1 MKLKKII
8 EANPDGTIS
17 KDEDRRRKALTKNFE
32 KQVRKWNLDIKRY
45 AEAADETGGPF
56 RGPGIKAELQK
67 ILERLIDKFGDY

>member
-17 KDEDRRRKALTKNFE
+17 KDEDKRRKALTKNFE
-32 KQVRKWNLDIKRY
+32 KEVRKFNMNIKKH
-45 AEAADETGGPF
+45 AAAADEIGGTF

-67 ILERLIDKFGDY
+67 VLERLIDKFGDY